1 MNPFEYVKA
10 INEKKQVEHLR
21 EYNPYLANRS
31 LSYNMDTVLLA
42 NEMNQ
47 YPRLPP
53 EMQFDFLYSTVRRA
67 KRYNKWVKPTEPP
80 HLEAVMKYYGY
91 SRQKALAALEV
102 LTQENIRDILRSLD
116 KGGRG

>member
-31 LSYNMDTVLLA
+31 LSYNLDTVLLA

-53 EMQFDFLYSTVRRA
+53 EMQYHFYYETVRRE
-67 KRYNKWVKPTEPP
+67 KRYSKWVKVNDPP
-80 HLEAVMKYYGY
+80 HLEAVQEYYGY
-91 SRQKALAALEV
+91 SREKALAALQV
-102 LTQENIRDILRSLD
+102 LTQQDIKDILSELD
-116 KGGRG
+116 RGGRG